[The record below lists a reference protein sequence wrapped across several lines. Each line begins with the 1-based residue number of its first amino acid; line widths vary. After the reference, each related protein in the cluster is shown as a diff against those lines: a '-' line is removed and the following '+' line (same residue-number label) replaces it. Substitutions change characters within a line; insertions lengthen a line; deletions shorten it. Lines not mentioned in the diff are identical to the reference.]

1 MITLVD
7 WFKTNTEFAGW
18 VSFIAILFGCLISYF
33 LARKII
39 VSIITSL
46 LKRTKNHLDDILVEE
61 QVFNRISFLVP
72 VLIIYQFRVYL
83 PGYAGVLQQILTALI
98 VLILA
103 LVLGSLISS
112 INRIYEHLEIGK
124 KIPLKSYLQIL
135 KIVLYSLSGIAIIS
149 ILLGKSPWGLLS
161 GIGAMTA
168 VIMLIFRDT
177 ILSFV
182 ASIQISSS
190 DLLQVGDWI
199 EAPAFSADGD
209 VIDIALHHIKIQN
222 WDKTIS
228 TIPTYKLIDS
238 SFKNWRGMSTS
249 GGRRVKR
256 SIHIDLSS
264 IQFCTPE
271 MLDRFKSY
279 QLISDYLKKKLQ
291 EVDKSNIENQIDIS
305 QLINGRRLTNI
316 GTFRVYVKNYL
327 QNHPGVHKEMTLLVR
342 QLQPTE
348 YGLPIELYFFT
359 NDIAWANYEEI
370 QSNIFDHILSAVP
383 EFDLKVF
390 QNPTGNDFKSLI
402 K

>member
-103 LVLGSLISS
+103 LVLGSFISS